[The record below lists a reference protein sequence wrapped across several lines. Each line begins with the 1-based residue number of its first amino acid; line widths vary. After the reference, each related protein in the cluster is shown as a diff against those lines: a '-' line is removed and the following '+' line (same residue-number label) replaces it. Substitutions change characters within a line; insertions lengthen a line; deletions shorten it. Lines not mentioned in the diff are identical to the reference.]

1 MKKIIQ
7 FIIAALFIAV
17 TLSLNGCDPFESRYI
32 TLSIDT
38 ELNTFG
44 VGPNITVTSDVC
56 LSDEDDYNDNRDDI
70 EEIKY
75 VAAAYTT
82 ISASN
87 GLSGTNLT
95 LRVFESDGVTL
106 LFDYVIPTFVAA
118 NYINNP
124 LKIELTQQEINNI
137 NEYLKNHQQ
146 NNCFRAELTVN
157 NAGDND
163 GPPFFI
169 TGKIQFLTE
178 IKLK

>member
-1 MKKIIQ
+1 MKKLMQ
-7 FIIAALFIAV
+7 FISVSIFSFIL
-17 TLSLNGCDPFESRYI
+17 LSLNGCDPFESRYI

-38 ELNTFG
+38 ELNTVG
-44 VGPNITVTSDVC
+44 IGPNISITNDLC
-56 LSDEDDYNDNRDDI
+56 LSDEDDYNDNKDDI

-75 VAAAYTT
+75 VTAAYTT

-87 GLSGTNLT
+87 GLSGSNLT
-95 LRVFESDGVTL
+95 LRVLQSDGVTL

-124 LKIELTQQEINNI
+124 LKIELTQQEINNV
-137 NEYLKNHQQ
+137 NEYLRNHQQ

-169 TGKIQFLTE
+169 NGKIQFLTE

>member
-1 MKKIIQ
+1 MKKIIPIFLLSIFS
-7 FIIAALFIAV
+7 FIL
-17 TLSLNGCDPFESRYI
+17 LSFNGCDPFESRYI

-44 VGPNITVTSDVC
+44 TGPNISITSDLC
-56 LSDEDDYNDNRDDI
+56 LSDEDDYEDNKDEI

-87 GLSGTNLT
+87 GLTGTNLT
-95 LRVFESDGVTL
+95 LRVFQSDGVTL

-146 NNCFRAELTVN
+146 NDCFRAELTVT
-157 NAGDND
+157 NAGDSD